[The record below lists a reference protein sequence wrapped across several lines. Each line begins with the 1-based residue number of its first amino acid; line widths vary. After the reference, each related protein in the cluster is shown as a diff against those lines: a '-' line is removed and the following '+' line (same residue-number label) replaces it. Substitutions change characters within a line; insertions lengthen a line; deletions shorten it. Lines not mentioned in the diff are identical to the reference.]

1 MKKILIVIVV
11 TIVALLILIGNLLA
25 QEKPGFLGTW
35 TGTTIIGDGSRVAIN
50 VSFDKGEAGYTG
62 LLGLEGMISEWP
74 LKNIVFKDGLLTFE
88 FDLVDDAGGSQ
99 LIKIELALD
108 KEKLTGHWFDAEGKS
123 DIIELTLKK
132 VPAAATGPHP

>member
-1 MKKILIVIVV
+1 MKKVLIVLLI
-11 TIVALLILIGNLLA
+11 TIVALCLLIGSLLA

-35 TGTTIIGDGSRVAIN
+35 TGYAIIGDGSRVAVN
-50 VSFDKGEAGYTG
+50 ASFDKGEAGYTG
-62 LLGLEGMISEWP
+62 LLGLEGMDSERP

-99 LIKIELALD
+99 LIKIELVLD

-123 DIIELTLKK
+123 DIIELALKK
-132 VPAAATGPHP
+132 VPAAAIGPHP